1 MLSAR
6 LQAIGG
12 ARTFTSQDSQ
22 PYRLLTNDADVSSS
36 LPKNRKAGFPR
47 YGFKA
52 GISDGPSC
60 RLRVLRVVQL
70 ASVLRTPR
78 CLLTPY
84 PQSKL
89 RGAVRWH
96 TSVQATLAA
105 LPQGPSLRS
114 ELYCLGPSSL
124 NRPHP
129 SHSPA
134 QHDFVAERLIRTALA
149 VSLLGPRRPASGSE
163 LSLIVLYR
171 PVALCDPGMS
181 LGCLHPVPSPT
192 TLAYRPLGR
201 VSALPTS
208 PTLRFSW
215 GRRFRGFTTVRSRY
229 DLPICLPSC
238 RS

>member
-1 MLSAR
+1 M
-6 LQAIGG
+6 
-12 ARTFTSQDSQ
+12 
-22 PYRLLTNDADVSSS
+22 
-36 LPKNRKAGFPR
+36 
-47 YGFKA
+47 
-52 GISDGPSC
+52 
-60 RLRVLRVVQL
+60 
-70 ASVLRTPR
+70 
-78 CLLTPY
+78 
-84 PQSKL
+84 
-89 RGAVRWH
+89 RWH

-105 LPQGPSLRS
+105 LTQGPSLRS

-124 NRPHP
+124 SRPHP

-171 PVALCDPGMS
+171 PVALWDPGMS
-181 LGCLHPVPSPT
+181 IGCMHPVPSPT

-229 DLPICLPSC
+229 DLPICLVGIELGRASC
-238 RS
+238 RRGVTSLTLSVARWVHIPAVTTFPEAPQ